1 MGLPVL
7 TLSGRSFASRVCGS
21 LVRAAGFPELICVS
35 PEEYVD
41 RAIAL
46 GRNPEL
52 LKQYRERLLA
62 GRNTCT
68 LFDTPTLVRRLEE
81 LYRYMWVEYQEGRV
95 PQPDLTNLDVYL
107 EVGIEQNYDEI
118 EVQAMDDYRTSWLA
132 NLVRRDTFR
141 PIGPDRRLWTRLGR
155 RH

>member
-81 LYRYMWVEYQEGRV
+81 FYRYMWVEYQEGRV
-95 PQPDLTNLDVYL
+95 P
-107 EVGIEQNYDEI
+107 
-118 EVQAMDDYRTSWLA
+118 
-132 NLVRRDTFR
+132 
-141 PIGPDRRLWTRLGR
+141 
-155 RH
+155 